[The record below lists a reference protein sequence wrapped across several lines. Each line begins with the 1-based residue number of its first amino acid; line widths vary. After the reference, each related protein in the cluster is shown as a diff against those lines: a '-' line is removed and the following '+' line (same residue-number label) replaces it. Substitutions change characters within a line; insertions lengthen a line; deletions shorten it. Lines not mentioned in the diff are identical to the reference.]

1 MQHSERISAL
11 LDNAGDEG
19 DLAALREIAQDP
31 TARHTWARYHLISD
45 LRHERDA
52 PAGARLDLTGRVAA
66 AIASYPPPRSDNVV
80 ELPRARTSGWTTRTA
95 FGLAAAASL
104 AAIALFST
112 QSPVVE
118 PPAIPLSATSATAL
132 TPPRIASVAAP
143 AFQSAPTPVPTATA
157 GTPEQVS
164 VLSEEEYQRRINS
177 YLVNFNEQRAQMGVP
192 GVHPYVRVVGFES
205 AREP

>member
-31 TARHTWARYHLISD
+31 TARHTWARYQLISD
-45 LRHERDA
+45 LLHERNA

-66 AIASYPPPRSDNVV
+66 AIANDPPPRSDNVV

-104 AAIALFST
+104 AAIALFSM

-118 PPAIPLSATSATAL
+118 PPAIPLSATAL

-143 AFQSAPTPVPTATA
+143 AFQAATSPAPTATA